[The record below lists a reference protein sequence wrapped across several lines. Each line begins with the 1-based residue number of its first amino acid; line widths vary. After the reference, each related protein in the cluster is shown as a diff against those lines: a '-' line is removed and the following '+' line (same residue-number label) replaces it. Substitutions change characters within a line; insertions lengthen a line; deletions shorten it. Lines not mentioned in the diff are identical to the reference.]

1 MLREGAASAVSF
13 TTFLIARYACLP
25 LGLNGHHH
33 LLAIRALLISKELKN
48 KVGWKHVIKPDGR
61 KALSARQIWTQYFVS
76 VSSHRSCIR
85 GSQAQQVDSVVGL
98 GERMD

>member
-1 MLREGAASAVSF
+1 MFSFGFELLRGGAASAVSF
-13 TTFLIARYACLP
+13 TTFLIARYARLP

-61 KALSARQIWTQYFVS
+61 PYLPGRF
-76 VSSHRSCIR
+76 
-85 GSQAQQVDSVVGL
+85 GL
-98 GERMD
+98 NIV